1 MFFFTP
7 PRMPPLLILPTP
19 SSITMPKLNIL
30 YSNSAYLL
38 RGSKNALY
46 GDSFREIV
54 DGLLFIYVAGVLYL
68 DSVLHF

>member
-1 MFFFTP
+1 
-7 PRMPPLLILPTP
+7 
-19 SSITMPKLNIL
+19 MPKLNIL